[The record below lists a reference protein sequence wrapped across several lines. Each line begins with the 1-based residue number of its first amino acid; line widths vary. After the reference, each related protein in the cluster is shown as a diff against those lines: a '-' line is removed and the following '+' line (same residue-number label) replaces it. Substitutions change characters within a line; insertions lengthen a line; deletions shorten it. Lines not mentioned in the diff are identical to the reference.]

1 MTTHQLS
8 DLIQKGE
15 TLAVEFKGE
24 ERAPLSDRDLI
35 EAIVCLANRPGQE
48 AGHLLL
54 GVEDDGRVTGLHAAT
69 ATQRRDVL
77 QMQAL
82 IASRT
87 RPSLTCRAEVVSS
100 TGKEV
105 LVIEV
110 PSSASPVGTSDGKY
124 VRRGIGGRGKPECLP
139 YHFHE
144 MQSRQADRQLLD
156 PSVMSIGGLKWEDL
170 DPLEFERFRRA
181 VRESR
186 GRGDASLLELPDL
199 ELAKALGAVEAN
211 HVVSAVRLLGLLL
224 FGRES
229 SLKSFL
235 PTHEV
240 AFQALKGSDVQV
252 NEFFRWP
259 LLRTLEEV
267 HWWLMARNQ
276 ETEIQVG
283 MLRIGVPEYSD
294 RALREALANAII
306 HRDYR
311 QLGAVHVQRYEDRI
325 EISNPGGFPEGI
337 TLQNLLVAPPRPRN
351 PLLADALKRAGLVE
365 RTGRGVDM
373 IFEEQLR
380 NGRPAPNYERSTAN
394 SVALVLSGGDANLDF
409 VRFVAN
415 EAQNG
420 PPLRLDA
427 LLLLNHLLRERR
439 IHTAEA
445 AVLIQKP
452 ETEAREI
459 LSKLVERG
467 LVEARGA
474 GKGRDYHL
482 SASVY
487 RQVGDKAGYVR
498 LRGFEPLQQEQMV
511 LQYLEK
517 HDRITRK
524 EAASLCRL
532 NPNQAYRLLHR
543 LVAAEKLT
551 QNGTRKA
558 AWYTRRA

>member
-100 TGKEV
+100 TDKEV
-105 LVIEV
+105 LVVEV

-170 DPLEFERFRRA
+170 DPLE
-181 VRESR
+181 
-186 GRGDASLLELPDL
+186 
-199 ELAKALGAVEAN
+199 
-211 HVVSAVRLLGLLL
+211 
-224 FGRES
+224 
-229 SLKSFL
+229 
-235 PTHEV
+235 
-240 AFQALKGSDVQV
+240 
-252 NEFFRWP
+252 
-259 LLRTLEEV
+259 
-267 HWWLMARNQ
+267 LMARNQ

-365 RTGRGVDM
+365 RTGRGVDT

-394 SVALVLSGGDANLDF
+394 SVALVVPGGEANLDF